1 MPAPAARFLLL
12 SFLAWVAF
20 PALAQNDEK
29 NEQEKKD
36 DGSFRIFTSAR
47 GNKTLRL
54 KVLSRIDDETYKVEN
69 EDGKAFNIKTS
80 NLSRSDQLFLDIW
93 EPNAIF
99 NLKTAKLPEVLDQ
112 MGYSALDLTTAG
124 NTFIVNM
131 TADGKSGKFLLD
143 PSRSF
148 STLDPAAAAAI
159 SMKLG
164 EGRITFT
171 DNAGQNSRSKQG
183 AVKELKAGVVTLA
196 SQEFQILEI
205 ARMFRGVPA
214 GTLGAIGGD
223 LLNRLNA
230 LVDYEGKKLFVK
242 ADE

>member
-12 SFLAWVAF
+12 AFLAWVAF

-93 EPNAIF
+93 EPNQIF

-131 TADGKSGKFLLD
+131 IPTNPDTAESMLVIVNANWLT
-143 PSRSF
+143 PY
-148 STLDPAAAAAI
+148 AA
-159 SMKLG
+159 
-164 EGRITFT
+164 
-171 DNAGQNSRSKQG
+171 
-183 AVKELKAGVVTLA
+183 
-196 SQEFQILEI
+196 
-205 ARMFRGVPA
+205 
-214 GTLGAIGGD
+214 
-223 LLNRLNA
+223 
-230 LVDYEGKKLFVK
+230 
-242 ADE
+242 

>member
-1 MPAPAARFLLL
+1 MHAPAARFLLL
-12 SFLAWVAF
+12 AFLAWVAF

-80 NLSRSDQLFLDIW
+80 NLSRSDQLFLEFW

-99 NLKTAKLPEVLDQ
+99 DLKAAKLPDVLDQ
-112 MGYSALDLTTAG
+112 MGYSALDLITAG
-124 NTFIVNM
+124 NTFVVNM
-131 TADGKSGKFLLD
+131 NADGKTGKFLLD

-148 STLDPAAAAAI
+148 STFDPAAASDI
-159 SMKLG
+159 GMKLG
-164 EGRITFT
+164 DGRINFT
-171 DNAGQNSRSKQG
+171 DNVGQTSRSKQG
-183 AVKELKAGVVTLA
+183 AVKELKAGLVTVA
-196 SQEFQILEI
+196 SHEFQVIEVAKL
-205 ARMFRGVPA
+205 FRAVPA

-242 ADE
+242 ANK